1 MKADRE
7 KTGLSSKT
15 GGVPYDLSTLY
26 GDGWD
31 KEDNQAVTEKPPKA
45 EEENTENKVIDVD
58 GTLSDDV
65 FRHEKTKRESYLSKT
80 PYLAQKL
87 HGMSVG
93 ACDCIHNS
101 IFFVSLSL
109 LTLKPNPQYRTL
121 SLEALC

>member
-15 GGVPYDLSTLY
+15 GGVPYDLSALY

-31 KEDNQAVTEKPPKA
+31 KEDNQAVTAQPPKA
-45 EEENTENKVIDVD
+45 EEENAENKVIDVD
-58 GTLSDDV
+58 APSYDV
-65 FRHEKTKRESYLSKT
+65 FRYEKTKRESHLSRT